1 MKRYFTLIIALMAS
15 ISFCYSME
23 AVSCET
29 KKVSFVQSERK
40 KLDCDDFE
48 RSNNFPILEAFY
60 NSESN
65 DVEIELYN
73 IGTANIYI
81 VDISGAVAYEAIVET
96 TTYTSLT
103 LSSALCKEDFYIVVD
118 SDYIYAEGYVCK

>member
-23 AVSCET
+23 AVSYET

-40 KLDCDDFE
+40 KLGCDDFE

-81 VDISGAVAYEAIVET
+81 VDMSGAVAYEAIVET

-118 SDYIYAEGYVCK
+118 SDYIYAEGYVHK

>member
-1 MKRYFTLIIALMAS
+1 MKRYFTLIIAMMAS

-29 KKVSFVQSERK
+29 KKVSFIQSERK
-40 KLDCDDFE
+40 KIDCDDFE
-48 RSNNFPILEAFY
+48 RSNNVPILEAFY

-65 DVEIELYN
+65 DVEIELCN

-81 VDISGAVAYEAIVET
+81 VDTSGTVVTEAIVET
-96 TTYTSLT
+96 DTYTMLT
-103 LSSALCKEDFYIVVD
+103 LSVASCKGNFYIIVD
-118 SDYIYAEGYVCK
+118 SDYMYAEGYVSR

>member
-23 AVSCET
+23 AVSYET
-29 KKVSFVQSERK
+29 KKVSFVQSDRK

-81 VDISGAVAYEAIVET
+81 VDMSGAVAYEAIVET

-118 SDYIYAEGYVCK
+118 SDYIYAEGYVHK

>member
-1 MKRYFTLIIALMAS
+1 MKKYLTLIIALMAS

-23 AVSCET
+23 AVSYET
-29 KKVSFVQSERK
+29 KKVSFVQSDRK

-81 VDISGAVAYEAIVET
+81 VDMSGAVAYEAIVET

-118 SDYIYAEGYVCK
+118 SDYIYAEGYVHK

>member
-23 AVSCET
+23 AVSYET
-29 KKVSFVQSERK
+29 KKVSFVQSDRK
-40 KLDCDDFE
+40 KVDCDDFE

-81 VDISGAVAYEAIVET
+81 VDMSGAVAYEAIVET

-118 SDYIYAEGYVCK
+118 SDYIYAEGYVHK

>member
-23 AVSCET
+23 AVSYET
-29 KKVSFVQSERK
+29 KKVSFVQSDRK
-40 KLDCDDFE
+40 KVDCDEFE

-81 VDISGAVAYEAIVET
+81 VDMSGAVAYEAIVET

-118 SDYIYAEGYVCK
+118 SDYIYAEGYVHK

>member
-1 MKRYFTLIIALMAS
+1 MKRYFTLIIAMMAS

-40 KLDCDDFE
+40 KIDCDDFE
-48 RSNNFPILEAFY
+48 RSNNVPILEAFY

-73 IGTANIYI
+73 IGVANIYI
-81 VDISGAVAYEAIVET
+81 IDTIGVVLENTIIDTDTYSAV
-96 TTYTSLT
+96 T
-103 LSSALCKEDFYIVVD
+103 LSTALCKGNFYIIVD
-118 SDYIYAEGYVCK
+118 ADYIYAEGYVCK

>member
-1 MKRYFTLIIALMAS
+1 
-15 ISFCYSME
+15 ME
-23 AVSCET
+23 AVSYET

-40 KLDCDDFE
+40 KIDCDDFE

-65 DVEIELYN
+65 DVEIELCN

-81 VDISGAVAYEAIVET
+81 VDTSGTVVTEAIVET
-96 TTYTSLT
+96 DTYTMLT
-103 LSSALCKEDFYIVVD
+103 LSVASCKGNIYIIVD
-118 SDYIYAEGYVCK
+118 SDYMYAEGYVSR